1 MFNRY
6 MRGRTVWS
14 SLNYS
19 FDILQQLCVD
29 NVIITI
35 RNIEHI
41 ILYYLAKTLYV
52 ILEANIDTFYRAK
65 KEKKPDWLEET
76 PEHEK
81 EE

>member
-1 MFNRY
+1 M
-6 MRGRTVWS
+6 S
-14 SLNYS
+14 
-19 FDILQQLCVD
+19 
-29 NVIITI
+29 I
-35 RNIEHI
+35 RF
-41 ILYYLAKTLYV
+41 YASGGKTLYV

>member
-1 MFNRY
+1 MFGVLNKIFDQCQY
-6 MRGRTVWS
+6 VFMRLV
-14 SLNYS
+14 
-19 FDILQQLCVD
+19 V
-29 NVIITI
+29 
-35 RNIEHI
+35 
-41 ILYYLAKTLYV
+41 KTLYV